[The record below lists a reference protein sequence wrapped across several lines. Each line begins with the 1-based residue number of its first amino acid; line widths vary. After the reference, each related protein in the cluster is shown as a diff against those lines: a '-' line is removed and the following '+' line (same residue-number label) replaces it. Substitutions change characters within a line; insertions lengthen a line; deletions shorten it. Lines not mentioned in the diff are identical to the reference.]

1 MSANLDKSLDDL
13 VGSRRQT
20 ARHTA
25 RRRGGSRR
33 AATKPSTVGGV
44 KKSTKAAP
52 KSAHPAPI
60 AQTGSS
66 KILVSGLVSSC
77 SYDISTCPCANILS
91 LPMCPRPMSRYV
103 DLKALILASIA
114 ISFLE
119 KLAAQTISTDLP
131 TSLYLLPHRW
141 IFLDA
146 RRTHSLL
153 LLHVSA
159 KYTHCWR
166 SARLEVKLC
175 CSTVKRCTLLVLIST
190 WESTRLVL

>member
-66 KILVSGLVSSC
+66 KILVSGLPSDVSE
-77 SYDISTCPCANILS
+77 AN
-91 LPMCPRPMSRYV
+91 
-103 DLKALILASIA
+103 
-114 ISFLE
+114 
-119 KLAAQTISTDLP
+119 
-131 TSLYLLPHRW
+131 
-141 IFLDA
+141 
-146 RRTHSLL
+146 
-153 LLHVSA
+153 
-159 KYTHCWR
+159 
-166 SARLEVKLC
+166 VKVC
-175 CSTVKRCTLLVLIST
+175 
-190 WESTRLVL
+190 